1 MCCEEGIGS
10 EKDTNV
16 SRNLNRR
23 KKMNSMR
30 TTDTIAA
37 ISTALSEAGI
47 AIIRISGDSAI
58 EIADKICRFK
68 NKEKKLKSEDSHTIH
83 YAGIVDGD
91 AYIDEALVMLMRA
104 PHTYTGEDVVEI
116 DCHGGV
122 LVTKK
127 VLEAALKAGAVLAQP
142 GEFTRRAFLNGKLDL
157 SKAEAVIDIIKA
169 QNNYALRAGQE
180 QLSGRLEHT
189 IKELRGELRE
199 QIAYIEAALDDPEHY
214 DLSGYPEELE
224 TKTNAYINKI
234 DILLE
239 ASNSGIIMKEGV
251 DTVIL
256 GRPNA
261 GKSSLLNYMLGKER
275 AIVTDIAGTT
285 RDTITESINL
295 GEVTLN
301 ITDTA
306 GIRKSS
312 DKIEMLGVDKAKE
325 AAENADLVL
334 CVIDASSKMTEDDID
349 ILNSIEDKKAIILLN
364 KSDKETLIDESEIKK
379 YTKHIIIN
387 ISALDGSGI
396 DTLTN
401 EIKNMFYMG
410 AIDFNNQIYITS
422 VRHKRALEDARA
434 ALCMVEGSIESG
446 MPEDFFSIDLMRAY
460 EALGI
465 ITGESVD
472 DEIIDEIFSKFCM
485 GK

>member
-1 MCCEEGIGS
+1 
-10 EKDTNV
+10 
-16 SRNLNRR
+16 
-23 KKMNSMR
+23 MNSMR

-58 EIADKICRFK
+58 EIADKICHFKEK
-68 NKEKKLKSEDSHTIH
+68 NKRLADAKSHTIH
-83 YAGIVDGD
+83 YANIISGD
-91 AYIDEALVMLMRA
+91 EYIDEALVMLMRA

-122 LVTKK
+122 LVTKR
-127 VLEAALKAGAVLAQP
+127 VLEAVLKAGAVLAEP
-142 GEFTRRAFLNGKLDL
+142 GEFTKRAFLNGKLDL

-180 QLSGRLEHT
+180 QLNGRLEYS
-189 IKELRGELRE
+189 IKKLRDNIKE

-214 DLSGYPEELE
+214 DLSGYPKELDI
-224 TKTNAYINKI
+224 KIKDYIEKI
-234 DILLE
+234 DTLLE
-239 ASNSGIIMKEGV
+239 ASKSGIIMKEGV

-295 GEVTLN
+295 GEITLN

-312 DKIEMLGVDKAKE
+312 DKIEMLGVDKAKR
-325 AAENADLVL
+325 AAKDADLVL
-334 CVIDASSKMTEDDID
+334 CVIDASSPLTDDDID
-349 ILNSIEDKKAIILLN
+349 ILNSIEGKRAIILLN
-364 KSDKETLIDESEIKK
+364 KSDKDTVISEKEIKN
-379 YTKHIIIN
+379 YTRHIIIS

-396 DTLTN
+396 EKLSN
-401 EIKNMFYMG
+401 EIKKMFYTG

-422 VRHKRALEDARA
+422 IRHKKALEDARD
-434 ALCMVEGSIESG
+434 ALHMVKKSIDSN